1 MGGTYRFRTL
11 TANPEFFQMKKLVL
25 AAMAAAFVF
34 GISAAAFADD
44 APKVDCTKKENAD
57 NPACKKK

>member
-1 MGGTYRFRTL
+1 
-11 TANPEFFQMKKLVL
+11 MKKLVL

-44 APKVDCTKKENAD
+44 AAPKVDCTKKENAD

>member
-1 MGGTYRFRTL
+1 MRKF
-11 TANPEFFQMKKLVL
+11 VL

-34 GISAAAFADD
+34 GIGSAAFAAD

-57 NPACKKK
+57 NPACKKIEKK